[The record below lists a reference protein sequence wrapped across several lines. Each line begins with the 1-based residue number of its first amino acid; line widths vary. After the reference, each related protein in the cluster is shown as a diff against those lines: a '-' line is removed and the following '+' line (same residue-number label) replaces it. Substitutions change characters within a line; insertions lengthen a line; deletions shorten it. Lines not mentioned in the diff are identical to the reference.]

1 MFGGGTSSSNYV
13 FVTDDELAFLTHLR
27 NESRDAPQQQA
38 PAWCIR
44 PVARNESSDA
54 PRNELQHGAFVRSR
68 ATSPVMHVPRD
79 AHPPLPVARSAQVP
93 RDAHPPLPVARSAQV
108 PRDAHPPLP
117 VMHAHHVPRDAH
129 PPLPVMHAH
138 HVPRDAHPRY
148 EACQPLPVA
157 RNDVVYDNPHAEI
170 LYALTVKQF
179 REKEELRV
187 RHETE
192 LDEATYAYFELHAR
206 TFGENRACIDTQ
218 VILKQ
223 ALQMAPEQAEQAR
236 RAEQAE
242 QVVQDEQFAR
252 ALSLRD
258 WNGPLEF

>member
-1 MFGGGTSSSNYV
+1 MFGGGTSSNYV
-13 FVTDDELAFLTHLR
+13 FVTDEEFAFLMHTR
-27 NESRDAPQQQA
+27 NESRDAQQQQA

-68 ATSPVMHVPRD
+68 ATSPVMHAHHVPCD
-79 AHPPLPVARSAQVP
+79 AHPLYDAYPPLPVARSAQVP

-117 VMHAHHVPRDAH
+117 VARSVQVARNAP
-129 PPLPVMHAH
+129 
-138 HVPRDAHPRY
+138 PRY

-157 RNDVVYDNPHAEI
+157 RNDIVYENPHAEI
-170 LYALTVKQF
+170 LYALAVKQF
-179 REKEELRV
+179 QEQEELRV
-187 RHETE
+187 QQETE
-192 LDEATYAYFELHAR
+192 LDEATHAYFDWHAH
-206 TFGENRACIDTQ
+206 TFGQSRACIDTAE
-218 VILKQ
+218 ILKQ

-242 QVVQDEQFAR
+242 QVVRDEQFAR

-258 WNGPLEF
+258 